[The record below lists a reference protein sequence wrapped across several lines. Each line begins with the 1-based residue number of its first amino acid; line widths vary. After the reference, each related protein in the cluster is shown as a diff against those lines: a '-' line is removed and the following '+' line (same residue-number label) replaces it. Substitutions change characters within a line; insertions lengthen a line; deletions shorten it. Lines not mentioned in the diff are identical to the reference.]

1 VRFSRH
7 AKNAMRLYEIQ
18 PSDIESTMARPIRK
32 VVDDDG
38 NSRLTGLVGGD
49 RAIIVV
55 IAGDDPAFV
64 ITTFPE
70 H

>member
-7 AKNAMRLYEIQ
+7 AKNAMRLYGIL
-18 PSDIESTMARPIRK
+18 PTDIESVIARPMR
-32 VVDDDG
+32 VDIDEQG
-38 NSRLTGLVGGD
+38 NPRVAGSGNGG

-55 IAGDDPAFV
+55 VAGDDPNFV

-70 H
+70 D